1 MQDLVGSLVLMLTRD
16 PVGSFQRATEQWGNI
31 MKRKILTLVIIAVA
45 AGLMSRQSLAQAGN
59 YATKWKLVELNGR
72 SIKNSPAFIEFNA
85 DTKELS
91 GNGTC
96 NRFFGSF
103 ELSGR
108 DFRTLG
114 IGTTKRMC
122 LGLKMTQTEAAFLKA
137 LADADRLEI
146 KNDLL
151 TLSREDKP
159 LMRFKNA
166 GAGDGR
172 ASTTSLNAHKWVLKR
187 IGAREIELGPDVPF
201 LNFDAEKGSAG
212 GNTGCNVFGGNYA
225 ADGTSITFSQLIST
239 MRACEAD
246 ERMSIERGFLD
257 GLQNAK
263 HFEIKGDRLLIR
275 AGNETVLEFEAIAK

>member
-16 PVGSFQRATEQWGNI
+16 AVGRIRRATEQRGNI

-45 AGLMSRQSLAQAGN
+45 AGFMSGQSPAQAGI
-59 YATKWKLVELNGR
+59 YETTWKLVELNGR
-72 SIKNSPAFIEFNA
+72 SIKNSPASIQFNA
-85 DTKELS
+85 DSKQLS
-91 GNGTC
+91 GNATC
-96 NRFFGSF
+96 NRFIGSF

-108 DFRTLG
+108 EFRSLG
-114 IGTTKRMC
+114 VGTTKRMC
-122 LGLKMTQTEAAFLKA
+122 LGLKITQTEAAFLKA

-146 KNDLL
+146 KNDVL

-159 LMRFKNA
+159 LLRFKKAA
-166 GAGDGR
+166 GEDRGSA
-172 ASTTSLNAHKWVLKR
+172 TSLTAHKWVLKR
-187 IGAREIELGPDVPF
+187 IGDREIELGSDVPF

-246 ERMSIERGFLD
+246 ERMSIERGFMD
-257 GLQNAK
+257 GLRNAK

-275 AGNETVLEFEAIAK
+275 AGNETILEFEAIAK